1 MKTIKFRMT
10 KALLVFCFGFM
21 IWLQW
26 SGLISMHRGTLVMAK
41 FFEDEGSA
49 LFVVPSTLAIVQ

>member
-1 MKTIKFRMT
+1 MT

-41 FFEDEGSA
+41 FFEGEDSA
-49 LFVVPSTLAIVQ
+49 LFVVPSTLAVVQ